1 MKFKK
6 FIAVLL
12 AVLTLCAIGA
22 TTVYAETP
30 AAETS
35 VAVAGPR
42 RIYIHYTKTVVREY
56 TSIKQVPDSIE
67 YEEYESKAGAWFS
80 GTLELQSVVKKNGY
94 YYATFTGELYGNA

>member
-56 TSIKQVPDSIE
+56 TSQDAIPDSIE
-67 YEEYESKAGAWFS
+67 YEEYDSKVGSWFS
-80 GTLELQSVVKKNGY
+80 GTLHYVSTVKKNGF